1 MDMEEQSK
9 KITESD
15 NIADIIVTSPQ
26 ADNSSSGYQPNWTW
40 GKQNNH
46 YSFSPPPQQPSNL
59 FHKSGWE
66 RFWEFIGIG
75 IFATLCN
82 FLIRSCQ

>member
-1 MDMEEQSK
+1 MGEQSNK

-15 NIADIIVTSPQ
+15 KGADIVVAPQ
-26 ADNSSSGYQPNWTW
+26 DDNGQSDNQPNWTW
-40 GKQNNH
+40 GRQDTN
-46 YSFSPPPQQPSNL
+46 YRFSPPPQYPSNL
-59 FHKSGWE
+59 FRKSGWD

-75 IFATLCN
+75 IFATVCN